1 MITLSPQCC
10 WLLGLGQ
17 ISGTPPR
24 SIKKPRKMSS
34 RCDPGRAK
42 KTPIPSTA
50 PLVLNLLATLGH
62 ILHLDASSLWLLCL
76 CFFWVPFLFQ
86 NFMACT
92 TLPNCFS
99 LYLSL
104 ESRLLSVSLP
114 CGFGVSWRSGHVSC
128 FAGKLACCC
137 CSYMRLLLLPH
148 HDYDYDD
155 YNNCYLLL
163 LLLLF
168 LLLQMMILDPTS
180 NYDDGDA
187 DSTKQLKVTLFASL
201 QWWCWWRWCGPQW
214 KPPNYPRTNFGTTD
228 DEWSLNEKKSSY
240 TIMCFEKHC

>member
-1 MITLSPQCC
+1 MTRAVQKKLPSHPRRLWFSTFSQLWGTSSTSMPRRFGCC
-10 WLLGLGQ
+10 VSVSFEFPSCFRISWLVPPCRTASLC
-17 ISGTPPR
+17 IS
-24 SIKKPRKMSS
+24 
-34 RCDPGRAK
+34 
-42 KTPIPSTA
+42 
-50 PLVLNLLATLGH
+50 
-62 ILHLDASSLWLLCL
+62 
-76 CFFWVPFLFQ
+76 
-86 NFMACT
+86 
-92 TLPNCFS
+92 
-99 LYLSL
+99 LSL

-201 QWWCWWRWCGPQW
+201 Q
-214 KPPNYPRTNFGTTD
+214 
-228 DEWSLNEKKSSY
+228 
-240 TIMCFEKHC
+240 

>member
-42 KTPIPSTA
+42 KKLPSHPRRLWFSTFSQLWGTSSTSMPRRFGCCVSVSFEFPSCFRISWLVPPCRTA
-50 PLVLNLLATLGH
+50 
-62 ILHLDASSLWLLCL
+62 SLCI
-76 CFFWVPFLFQ
+76 
-86 NFMACT
+86 
-92 TLPNCFS
+92 S
-99 LYLSL
+99 LSL

-201 QWWCWWRWCGPQW
+201 Q
-214 KPPNYPRTNFGTTD
+214 
-228 DEWSLNEKKSSY
+228 
-240 TIMCFEKHC
+240 